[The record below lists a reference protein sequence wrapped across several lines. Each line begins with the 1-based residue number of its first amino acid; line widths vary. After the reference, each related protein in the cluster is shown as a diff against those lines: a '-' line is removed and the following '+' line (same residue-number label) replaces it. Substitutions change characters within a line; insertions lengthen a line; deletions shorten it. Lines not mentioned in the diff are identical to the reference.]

1 MNTNGL
7 LRFIVIVIVLFL
19 IISVGEY
26 FLFKP
31 STTTPPNAADI
42 NVIYQVVGEFGAR
55 LKDVNVTVP
64 KQEIIT
70 AVDFNL
76 KRLITDGLYQEFVQD
91 TSKVPGRTVS
101 SPWPERVE
109 IVSVQKEDDTSY
121 TVNGK
126 IIGMTSVEMTQGGN
140 AGETSI
146 TFTLKKVKG
155 TWLIDEVK

>member
-7 LRFIVIVIVLFL
+7 VRFIAVGIVLL
-19 IISVGEY
+19 LV
-26 FLFKP
+26 
-31 STTTPPNAADI
+31 
-42 NVIYQVVGEFGAR
+42 
-55 LKDVNVTVP
+55 
-64 KQEIIT
+64 
-70 AVDFNL
+70 
-76 KRLITDGLYQEFVQD
+76 
-91 TSKVPGRTVS
+91 
-101 SPWPERVE
+101 